1 MFKCYD
7 NKKIKNDFED
17 ERGAI
22 RDILVKEK
30 IDFVTII
37 FNKKN
42 AVRGKSLSQRK
53 QSSTF
58 MFWRGQ
64 SLLLQNLRA
73 KKLKKVLSEGDLLLN
88 EPLEWHAIKSIE
100 DSKLLILTRGLRGG
114 DDYEADTFK
123 IDTPILT

>member
-1 MFKCYD
+1 MII
-7 NKKIKNDFED
+7 KKIKNDFED

-22 RDILVKEK
+22 IDILVKEK

-42 AVRGKSLSQRK
+42 AVRGNHYHKETVQYLYVLEGSILVASK
-53 QSSTF
+53 F
-58 MFWRGQ
+58 EG
-64 SLLLQNLRA
+64 
-73 KKLKKVLSEGDLLLN
+73 KEIEKKVLSEGDLLLN

-123 IDTPILT
+123 IDNPILT

>member
-1 MFKCYD
+1 MII
-7 NKKIKNDFED
+7 KKIKNDFED
-17 ERGAI
+17 NRGAI

-42 AVRGKSLSQRK
+42 SVRG
-53 QSSTF
+53 
-58 MFWRGQ
+58 
-64 SLLLQNLRA
+64 NHYH
-73 KKLKKVLSEGDLLLN
+73 KKTVQYLYVLEGSVLVASKFEGKEIEKKILTEGDLLLN
-88 EPLEWHAIKSIE
+88 EPFEWHAIKSIE

-123 IDTPILT
+123 IDEPILT

>member
-1 MFKCYD
+1 MII
-7 NKKIKNDFED
+7 KKIKNDFED

-37 FNKKN
+37 FNKK
-42 AVRGKSLSQRK
+42 KMLFEEIIITKK

-73 KKLKKVLSEGDLLLN
+73 KKLKKKFYPRE
-88 EPLEWHAIKSIE
+88 
-100 DSKLLILTRGLRGG
+100 T
-114 DDYEADTFK
+114 YF
-123 IDTPILT
+123 

>member
-1 MFKCYD
+1 MII
-7 NKKIKNDFED
+7 KKIKNDFED
-17 ERGAI
+17 SRGAI

-42 AVRGKSLSQRK
+42 SVRGNHYHKETVQYLYVLEGSILVASK
-53 QSSTF
+53 F
-58 MFWRGQ
+58 EG
-64 SLLLQNLRA
+64 
-73 KKLKKVLSEGDLLLN
+73 KEIEKKVLSEGDLLLN

-123 IDTPILT
+123 IDNPILT

>member
-1 MFKCYD
+1 MII
-7 NKKIKNDFED
+7 KKIKNDFED
-17 ERGAI
+17 NRGTI

-42 AVRGKSLSQRK
+42 SVRGNHYHKETVQYLYVLEGSVLVASK
-53 QSSTF
+53 F
-58 MFWRGQ
+58 KGKEIE
-64 SLLLQNLRA
+64 
-73 KKLKKVLSEGDLLLN
+73 KKILTEGDLLLN

-114 DDYEADTFK
+114 NDYEADTFK
-123 IDTPILT
+123 IDEPLLT